1 MVSGEGKETVIAGA
15 DPEFIEDLSG
25 YLDVLS
31 SSARLRIL
39 KLLEKGPKDARTLA
53 AGIDTS
59 YENTKKHLDR
69 LFTIGVI
76 RKEAGFGRETSRGV
90 HPVSN
95 YALVPGSLEGIVR
108 NLGLFGNLQVT
119 LARGG
124 LADRLREVRVQVS
137 REVLEGTAVL
147 VMLSGPDEGK
157 ILRLEGPA
165 ISIGR
170 ADPTGAPPP
179 DPSQAIVI
187 SEHYQAVSRI
197 TRPHGRFL
205 RAGGGWQFEDTAST
219 GGSRR
224 NGGRVEP
231 RNPVAIHDGDELE
244 LGQGPRAARL
254 LVMLP
259 GTGAEGETPDP
270 GHT

>member
-1 MVSGEGKETVIAGA
+1 MGGGEGKETVIAGV
-15 DPEFIEDLSG
+15 DPDFIEDLSG

-69 LFTIGVI
+69 LLTIGVI

-90 HPVSN
+90 HPVWN

-108 NLGLFGNLQVT
+108 TLGLFGNLQVT
-119 LARGG
+119 LSRGD
-124 LADRLREVRVQVS
+124 LADRLQEVRGQVS
-137 REVLEGTAVL
+137 REVLEGAAVL
-147 VMLSGPDEGK
+147 VVLSGPDEGK
-157 ILRLEGPA
+157 ILRMERPVVA
-165 ISIGR
+165 IGR
-170 ADPTGAPPP
+170 EDPGAPLTAADPATALVLSG
-179 DPSQAIVI
+179 
-187 SEHYQAVSRI
+187 HYQAVSRI
-197 TRPHGRFL
+197 TRPHGRFT
-205 RAGGGWQFEDTAST
+205 RAGGGWQYEDTASSS
-219 GGSRR
+219 GSRR
-224 NGGRVEP
+224 NGGPVEP
-231 RNPVAIHDGDELE
+231 RKPVAIHDGDELE

-259 GTGAEGETPDP
+259 GIATGKDAP
-270 GHT
+270 GRGQ

>member
-1 MVSGEGKETVIAGA
+1 MSGGGGKETMIAGA
-15 DPEFIEDLSG
+15 DPEFIDDLSG

-69 LFTIGVI
+69 LLSIGVI

-90 HPVSN
+90 HPVWN

-108 NLGLFGNLQVT
+108 NLGLFGNLEVT

-124 LADRLREVRVQVS
+124 LADRLREVRARVS
-137 REVLEGTAVL
+137 REVLEGAAVL
-147 VMLSGPDEGK
+147 VILSGPDEGK
-157 ILRLEGPA
+157 ILRLEKA
-165 ISIGR
+165 AVSVGR
-170 ADPTGAPPP
+170 ADPAGPLST
-179 DPSQAIVI
+179 DPSPAII
-187 SEHYQAVSRI
+187 LPEHYQAVSRI
-197 TRPHGRFL
+197 TRPHGRFT
-205 RAGGGWQFEDTAST
+205 RAGEGWQFEDTGST

-224 NGGRVEP
+224 NGGQVDP
-231 RNPVAIHDGDELE
+231 RKPVPIHDGDELE
-244 LGQGPRAARL
+244 LGQGPRAVRL

-259 GTGAEGETPDP
+259 GTGTKGETPP
-270 GHT
+270 KE